1 VKTSRTL
8 LTLIVATSVA
18 LTACSTAATPTLQPT
33 AAPSAGP
40 GGPTP
45 VTDGTLPEPEL
56 KSFKLGTPIGEVS
69 QFNGILADMLGLY
82 DKYGI
87 DVEVF
92 RFNAGGDASQALIAG
107 ATDGA
112 AGSGSVIMLTSQLA
126 GSDQVVA
133 VSVFKSKVFDGI
145 FCAAHI
151 KTADQ
156 MKGASVAI
164 STLGTTAHASVNLA
178 LEALGMS
185 QKDVNIIQVGGQSVR
200 LAAMKGG
207 SVECA
212 PVSIDLQAD
221 MEELGFNL
229 IIDLSQSDLGYPS
242 TGLAVMAPFL
252 QQYPKTVEVIAA
264 AQLEAQNL
272 MVQDPDLAAEKWA
285 EFAQIDLAKA
295 KEQVL
300 AAGPQ
305 LRLSMTCTL
314 QGFEF
319 AQKTLAIIQ
328 PSAMMAD
335 ATKACDGSILQ
346 DLMDIGFYDKVG
358 APKTP

>member
-1 VKTSRTL
+1 MPTTRKL
-8 LTLIVATSVA
+8 LA
-18 LTACSTAATPTLQPT
+18 LTMAASVMLAACSAAATPTPEPT
-33 AAPSAGP
+33 APPSTGP

-45 VTDGTLPEPEL
+45 TTDGTLPEPEL

-87 DVEVF
+87 DVEIT

-112 AGSGSVIMLTSQLA
+112 AGSGSVIMLTSQLT
-126 GSDQVVA
+126 GDDPVVA

-145 FCAAHI
+145 FCRADI
-151 KTADQ
+151 KTAEQ
-156 MKGASVAI
+156 MKGAQMAI

-200 LAAMKGG
+200 LAAMKSG
-207 SVECA
+207 SVDCA
-212 PVSIDLQAD
+212 PVSIDLRTD
-221 MEELGFNL
+221 MENLGFNL

-252 QQYPKTVEVIAA
+252 KQYPNTVRVMAA

-272 MVQDPDLAAEKWA
+272 MVQNPDLAAEKWA
-285 EFAQIDLAKA
+285 EFAQVDLAKA

-314 QGFEF
+314 QGFQF
-319 AQKTLAIIQ
+319 SQKTLAIIQ
-328 PSAMMAD
+328 PSVMMAD
-335 ATKACDGSILQ
+335 ASKACDSSVLQ

-358 APKTP
+358 APQTP